1 MRSILEELFFGMIN
15 PNLEQF
21 KDNEPYTQAMETIQ
35 ANQEL
40 LMEHIDEES
49 GRLLVQM
56 ADAFSEVL
64 AIVSVERF
72 AEGARIGG
80 RLIQALLEE

>member
-1 MRSILEELFFGMIN
+1 MRSILEELFLGAIN

-21 KDNEPYTQAMETIQ
+21 KDNEPYTKAMETIQ

-49 GRLLVQM
+49 GKLLLQM

-64 AIVSVERF
+64 SIVSIERF
-72 AEGARIGG
+72 TEGARIGG
-80 RLIQALLEE
+80 RLVQALLEE

>member
-1 MRSILEELFFGMIN
+1 
-15 PNLEQF
+15 
-21 KDNEPYTQAMETIQ
+21 METIQ